1 LRKAIV
7 GCVLA
12 LLLVA
17 AIACGESPTSIPTP
31 VPTVAATSEPTAVPA
46 PTAEPTA
53 VPTEIPTEVPTTEP
67 TAAPKS
73 TSAGNGSSPS
83 RAAGV
88 GTPIKSIIE
97 CGEGYESHELYD
109 VVITLLETARGQEAL
124 ERIQATNASSEPP
137 PDGYD
142 YVVAR
147 IGFEY
152 SARGLPGTCAHE
164 LIGSE
169 QFVGVTADGE
179 QFEVAPLVPEPPLNS
194 ELSSGD
200 SVEGWVGFL
209 VPQEST
215 EPLMYFTANPSA
227 VIAHSNS
234 IWFRLD

>member
-1 LRKAIV
+1 MRKGIV

-12 LLLVA
+12 LLLVTV
-17 AIACGESPTSIPTP
+17 IACGESPTSIPTQ

-46 PTAEPTA
+46 STAEPTA
-53 VPTEIPTEVPTTEP
+53 VPTEVPTTEP
-67 TAAPKS
+67 TAAPTAES
-73 TSAGNGSSPS
+73 TSSGNGSSPS

-109 VVITLLETARGQEAL
+109 VVITLLETARGQDAL
-124 ERIQATNASSEPP
+124 ERIQATNAGSEPP

-142 YVVAR
+142 YAVAR

-169 QFVGVTADGE
+169 QFVGVTADGQ
-179 QFEVAPLVPEPPLNS
+179 QFKISGVVPEPPLNG

-200 SVEGWVGFL
+200 SAEGWVGFL

-234 IWFRLD
+234 VWFRLD